1 MSELLPDT
9 YHGNG
14 STNVPTAASGGNGGT
29 YNPWAAA
36 ADDEGGGYNQGPLLK
51 YVKGQWL
58 IGEDEVPLGT
68 QYILQMQDAERGDV
82 LFVDGKPAKQHY
94 GLIREGAQ
102 FADPA
107 TLRPT
112 GEWCQQYKIEACNVD
127 TGEVVTW
134 ISNVTKSKGNK
145 DVIAALMRHYSK
157 VSNTSLL
164 PVVALQTT
172 SYPHPQYGQVHKPV
186 LKHVRWHD
194 CGVVPAAPA
203 LAKRMELQA
212 RGDMDDDIPF

>member
-1 MSELLPDT
+1 MSELLPADAGN
-9 YHGNG
+9 YSNG
-14 STNVPTAASGGNGGT
+14 STSVPATMTG
-29 YNPWAAA
+29 NPWAAC

-58 IGEDEVPLGT
+58 IGEEEVPLGT

-82 LFVDGKPAKQHY
+82 LFIDGKPAKQHY

-107 TLRPT
+107 TLRPA
-112 GEWCQQYKIEACNVD
+112 GEWCQQYKIEACNAES
-127 TGEVVTW
+127 GEVVTW
-134 ISNVTKSKGNK
+134 IANVTKSKGNK
-145 DVIAALMRHYSK
+145 DVIAALCRHYSK
-157 VSNTSLL
+157 VANTSLL
-164 PVVALQTT
+164 PVVALGTT

-194 CGVVPAAPA
+194 CGVVPVVTPT
-203 LAKRMELQA
+203 LPKPVKPVD
-212 RGDMDDDIPF
+212 GDMDDDIPF